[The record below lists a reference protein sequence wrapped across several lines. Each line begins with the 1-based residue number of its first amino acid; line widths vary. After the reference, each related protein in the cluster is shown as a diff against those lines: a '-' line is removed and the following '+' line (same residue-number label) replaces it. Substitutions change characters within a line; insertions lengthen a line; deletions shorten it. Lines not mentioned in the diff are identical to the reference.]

1 MNEFVVRN
9 ARAILADRILHGA
22 AMRVRGDSIADI
34 DPDGAA
40 TGADWEGDYLL
51 PGFVELHT
59 DNLEKHLSP
68 RPGVRW
74 PAVDAV
80 LAHDAQ
86 IAAAGITTVYDAVS
100 VGDMFERSDRIA
112 NLHRMI
118 DALADARKR
127 DALRAEH
134 FVHLRCEVTY
144 PGVVELTRALIERP
158 EIGLASIMD
167 HTPGQRQFVD
177 ESKLRHY
184 YVKKHGMSDAEF
196 DEFAAER
203 RRMHAEFADK
213 HRAALVAIARDHKI
227 ALASHDDATL
237 DHVAE
242 SVACGMTIAEFP
254 TTPEAAKASHDAG
267 LAVLMG
273 APNVVLGG
281 SHSGNVAAI
290 DLARNGH
297 VDVLSSDYV
306 PASLLRGVFRLADSE
321 IGIDLPAAIAKASR
335 NPARAAGVT
344 DRGELALGQRADF
357 LRVRVAGGTPHIREV
372 WRAGSRVA

>member
-1 MNEFVVRN
+1 MSEFVVRN
-9 ARAILADRILHGA
+9 ARAVLADRTLEGA
-22 AMRVRGDSIADI
+22 AMRVRGGAIADV
-34 DPDGAA
+34 DPDGAT
-40 TGADWEGDYLL
+40 TGVDWEGDLLL

-59 DNLEKHLSP
+59 DNLEKHFAP

-80 LAHDAQ
+80 IAHDAQ

-100 VGDMFERSDRIA
+100 VGDMFERSDRVE

-118 DALADARKR
+118 DALADARAHA
-127 DALRAEH
+127 ALRAEH
-134 FVHLRCEVTY
+134 VVHLRCEVTY
-144 PGVVELTRALIERP
+144 PGVVELTQALAGRP
-158 EIGLASIMD
+158 EVGLASIMD

-196 DEFAAER
+196 DVFAADR

-213 HRAALVAIARDHKI
+213 HRAALIAIARDHGI

-237 DHVAE
+237 EHVAE

-254 TTPEAAKASHDAG
+254 TTPEAAKASHEAG

-306 PASLLRGVFRLADSE
+306 PASLLRGVCRLAESG

-335 NPARAAGVT
+335 NPARAAGLT
-344 DRGELALGQRADF
+344 DRGEIAPGQRADF

-372 WRAGSRVA
+372 WRAGARVA

>member
-9 ARAILADRILHGA
+9 ARAILADRILDGA

-40 TGADWEGDYLL
+40 TGPDWEGDYLL

-184 YVKKHGMSDAEF
+184 YVKKHGMSDSEF

-254 TTPEAAKASHDAG
+254 TTSEAAKASHDAG

-372 WRAGSRVA
+372 WRAGVRVA

>member
-1 MNEFVVRN
+1 MSEFVVRN

>member
-1 MNEFVVRN
+1 MSEFVIRN
-9 ARAILADRILHGA
+9 ARAVLADHTLDGA
-22 AMRVRGDSIADI
+22 SMRVNGRMI
-34 DPDGAA
+34 DAVDQGPAA
-40 TGADWEGDYLL
+40 SGTDWEGDYLL

-74 PAVDAV
+74 PAIDAV

-86 IAAAGITTVYDAVS
+86 IAAAGITTVYDAVA
-100 VGDMFERSDRIA
+100 VGDMFERSDRIE
-112 NLHRMI
+112 NLNRMI
-118 DALADARKR
+118 DALADARAR

-134 FVHLRCEVTY
+134 VVHLRCEVTY
-144 PGVVELTRALIERP
+144 PGVVEQTQALIARP
-158 EIGLASIMD
+158 EVGLASIMD

-177 ESKLRHY
+177 ENKLRLY

-196 DEFAAER
+196 DAFAAER
-203 RRMHAEFADK
+203 RRMHVEFADK
-213 HRAALVAIARDHKI
+213 HRAALIAIAHDHGV

-237 DHVAE
+237 EHVAE

-254 TTPEAAKASHDAG
+254 TTPEAAKASHEAG

-273 APNVVLGG
+273 APNLVMGG

-306 PASLLRGVFRLADSE
+306 PASLLRGIFELAGAG
-321 IGIDLPAAIAKASR
+321 IGIDLAAAVAKASR
-335 NPARAAGVT
+335 NPARAAGLK
-344 DRGELALGQRADF
+344 DRGEIAPGQRADF
-357 LRVRVAGGTPHIREV
+357 LRVRVTDGTPHIREV